1 MENISH
7 SQPIASILMGKT
19 GHGKS
24 TFSNLL
30 SNSED
35 FVVGNSTR
43 SCTKEIKLKCFY
55 NQENQVKVSII
66 DTPGLSDS
74 DGDDKKIIDDIKNY
88 LLKTDIPRINA
99 ILIVISIQEKRM
111 DQSLNN
117 LLEEICKIFPLKKFW
132 EHVIIIWTNFNGTES
147 QKKRLEQKAEDF
159 SKEFN
164 ALTEDINQRH
174 NINIDTIENFNMIF
188 NEYDIEETDEV
199 TKAKNKAQTIS
210 NINKIIN
217 LMKNMNPL
225 YAEAKPIIYD
235 VELKEEV
242 QIGKFKVMTYENVQY
257 RIYIDFDNK
266 EIKFRDVISE
276 YKIKREDSET
286 EFEPFHPME
295 DNNKRISNKYRKY
308 IYYDTDDKFLKEEK
322 TDEIID
328 WKTNEDK
335 SETKIENIDENK
347 KSITITKYILECT
360 KDDTNG
366 KKIDIEISE
375 QYIEEWREEEKINK
389 EINENNV
396 GTITHS
402 FFKCLYKIQSGN
414 EIKLSENEIP
424 DKNYKEIFEKD
435 DELKVKIVEENGI
448 QYRINYY
455 DVIRIDSRD
464 LNKKNSTE
472 YIIQESKNTINV
484 YERNEKKEI
493 KRIGNNI
500 YIQNYKISY
509 YIDRDGK
516 ENIIDTQKIGDEEEE
531 EIKTIE
537 IYETEGLTK
546 EEINSRKSNKQ
557 YPIEYSRIYYKEE
570 INTKDKQKIRID
582 KTELVIINLQHFSEV
597 INKNNS
603 YILEEYDKEIYIING
618 QINNDERPKLDL
630 IEYEL
635 KEKIENREMSKNNN
649 KIQIQ
654 KYKIY
659 YREEP
664 NSDPKIYK
672 EEPFGGVYDEDI
684 QYNYYEK
691 FEVLSKEQIEEK
703 RRNKSYPI
711 DYKIEYYKEEL
722 NTQDKQKIMDKT
734 EHVIINLQHF
744 SEVINKNNSYI
755 LEEYDKE
762 IYIINGQINNDERP
776 ILNRKEYE
784 LKVKEGKREMSKNN
798 GKIKIQ
804 KYKIYYTEEP
814 NSNPKIY
821 KEEPFGGVDDEDIQ
835 YNYYEKYV
843 ILSKDQIEEKRRNKS
858 YPIDFKIEYYKKELN
873 TQDKNDILYKSENI
887 EIRLVHSTD
896 FTTNNNSSFF
906 VEYDKELKIINGQQ
920 DNNNMIIV
928 NRKEIPLQIRYRRKI
943 INIVEE
949 LINLEIYKIYYTID
963 EKNQEK
969 IFKEELFDKKQEYIQ
984 YNSQY
989 EEYEGISKEQIE
1001 EKRKNGYYPIKYKI
1015 IYYQKELNTERDRK
1029 KINKIDEIEITKEEE
1044 EELRDD
1050 CFLYQYIK
1058 EKYYIN
1064 GNLSEDKSSKKCVNI
1079 IPIKVYYKP
1088 KIIDINRDNET
1099 ITIQNYKIYYKI
1111 EEDAK
1116 NDCKE
1121 QYYKEEPDGKPKT
1134 EKIEY
1139 EYYEELKG
1147 ITQDEIEKKRKENSY
1162 PIEYAKIYYKKEI
1175 NTIEKLPIKIK
1186 YEEIKIFLKH
1196 FSLIVRIKN
1205 SDLLEEYEQE
1215 IFSVNGE
1222 IRKDEESHKL
1232 NLRYTEKILKRT
1244 EPEYKDGNKIKDNWK
1259 LFSKN
1264 EHTFERYKRYKY
1276 IYNFGEP
1283 EYSEWE
1289 RDGVKTYY
1297 YD

>member
-1 MENISH
+1 
-7 SQPIASILMGKT
+7 
-19 GHGKS
+19 
-24 TFSNLL
+24 
-30 SNSED
+30 
-35 FVVGNSTR
+35 
-43 SCTKEIKLKCFY
+43 
-55 NQENQVKVSII
+55 
-66 DTPGLSDS
+66 
-74 DGDDKKIIDDIKNY
+74 
-88 LLKTDIPRINA
+88 
-99 ILIVISIQEKRM
+99 
-111 DQSLNN
+111 
-117 LLEEICKIFPLKKFW
+117 
-132 EHVIIIWTNFNGTES
+132 
-147 QKKRLEQKAEDF
+147 
-159 SKEFN
+159 
-164 ALTEDINQRH
+164 
-174 NINIDTIENFNMIF
+174 
-188 NEYDIEETDEV
+188 
-199 TKAKNKAQTIS
+199 
-210 NINKIIN
+210 
-217 LMKNMNPL
+217 
-225 YAEAKPIIYD
+225 
-235 VELKEEV
+235 
-242 QIGKFKVMTYENVQY
+242 MTYENVQY

-308 IYYDTDDKFLKEEK
+308 IYYDTDDKLLKEEK

-375 QYIEEWREEEKINK
+375 QYIEEWREEEKIDK
-389 EINENNV
+389 EINENHV
-396 GTITHS
+396 GTITHL

-435 DELKVKIVEENGI
+435 DELKVKIIEENGI

-464 LNKKNSTE
+464 INKRNSTE

-500 YIQNYKISY
+500 YIQNYKISF

-546 EEINSRKSNKQ
+546 EEINSMKSNKQ
-557 YPIEYSRIYYKEE
+557 YPIDYSRIYYKEE

-582 KTELVIINLQHFSEV
+582 KTEYIIINLQHFSEV
-597 INKNNS
+597 IKKNNS
-603 YILEEYDKEIYIING
+603 YILEDYDKEIYIING
-618 QINNDERPKLDL
+618 QINNDERPKLD
-630 IEYEL
+630 IKEYEL
-635 KEKIENREMSKNNN
+635 KEKIENREMSKNND

-654 KYKIY
+654 KYKVY
-659 YREEP
+659 YREEQ
-664 NSDPKIYK
+664 NSNPRIYK
-672 EEPFGGVYDEDI
+672 EEPFGGEYDEDI

-711 DYKIEYYKEEL
+711 
-722 NTQDKQKIMDKT
+722 
-734 EHVIINLQHF
+734 
-744 SEVINKNNSYI
+744 
-755 LEEYDKE
+755 
-762 IYIINGQINNDERP
+762 
-776 ILNRKEYE
+776 
-784 LKVKEGKREMSKNN
+784 
-798 GKIKIQ
+798 
-804 KYKIYYTEEP
+804 
-814 NSNPKIY
+814 
-821 KEEPFGGVDDEDIQ
+821 
-835 YNYYEKYV
+835 NY
-843 ILSKDQIEEKRRNKS
+843 
-858 YPIDFKIEYYKKELN
+858 KIEYYKKELN

-896 FTTNNNSSFF
+896 FITNNNTSFF

-928 NRKEIPLQIRYRRKI
+928 NKKEIPLQIRYRKKI
-943 INIVEE
+943 INIVEK
-949 LINLEIYKIYYTID
+949 LVNLEIYKIYYAID

-969 IFKEELFDKKQEYIQ
+969 IYKEELFEKKPEEIQ
-984 YNSQY
+984 YSSQY

-1029 KINKIDEIEITKEEE
+1029 EINKIDEIEITKEEE

-1050 CFLYQYIK
+1050 CFLYKYIK

-1079 IPIKVYYKP
+1079 IPIKVYYKA
-1088 KIIDINRDNET
+1088 KIIDINRLNET

-1111 EEDAK
+1111 KEDAK
-1116 NDCKE
+1116 SGCKE
-1121 QYYKEEPDGKPKT
+1121 EYYKEQPDGKLKT
-1134 EKIEY
+1134 EAINY
-1139 EYYEELKG
+1139 VYYEELKG
-1147 ITQDEIEKKRKENSY
+1147 ITRDEIEKKRKENSY
-1162 PIEYAKIYYKKEI
+1162 PIEYVKIYYKKEI
-1175 NTIEKLPIKIK
+1175 NTIEKLPIEIK
-1186 YEEIKIFLKH
+1186 NEEIKIFLKH
-1196 FSLIVRIKN
+1196 FSLVVRLDN
-1205 SDLLEEYEQE
+1205 SEVLEEYDQE

-1232 NLRYTEKILKRT
+1232 NLKYTEKKLIETRM
-1244 EPEYKDGNKIKDNWK
+1244 EYKDGNKINYNWK

-1289 RDGVKTYY
+1289 RDGVETYY
-1297 YD
+1297 YN